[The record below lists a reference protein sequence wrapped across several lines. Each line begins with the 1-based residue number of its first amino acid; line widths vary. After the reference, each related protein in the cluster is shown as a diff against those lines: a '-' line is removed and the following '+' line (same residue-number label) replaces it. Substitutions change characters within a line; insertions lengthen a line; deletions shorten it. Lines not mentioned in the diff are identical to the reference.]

1 MARLANARTDQ
12 AALHGADFFNDG
24 GKLRTDGGVQAAQTL
39 HLHVK
44 DAVGS

>member
-1 MARLANARTDQ
+1 MGGQGIAKDQ
-12 AALHGADFFNDG
+12 AALHRADLLNDG
-24 GKLRTDGGVQAAQTL
+24 GKFRPDGGLQAAQTL